1 MQSVFQL
8 AMLIPVTVLAV
19 CWIVLALKYEDK
31 FKEITATIDSSEYFM
46 CELFHIG
53 FQIMQIIRYDMKSE
67 RARRKIKMM
76 AEVYGKKYAEYHYYV
91 LIGGQIT
98 YLYTAVTGILLIA
111 LLANE
116 PMAVLFGIVLAGLFV
131 WYLSETFK
139 DKLTARREKILSD
152 FPQVLSKL
160 TLLVNSGML
169 LRDAWNLT
177 AEQGN
182 SVPHLLEQHAV
193 SLTAEQGNSV
203 LFEEMRQTALQMANG
218 VPESTAYYEFAE
230 RCGVKEIRKFSS
242 MIIQGLEKGG
252 SDLTK
257 FLKDMSEEMWMEKK
271 NLVKQKGEKANAKL
285 LIPTTIIF
293 IGILLMIM
301 APVLTG
307 L

>member
-19 CWIVLALKYEDK
+19 GWIILALKYEDK
-31 FKEITATIDSSEYFM
+31 FKEITSTIDSSEYFM
-46 CELFHIG
+46 CEMFYIG
-53 FQIMQIIRYDMKSE
+53 FQVMEIIHYNMKSD

-76 AEVYGKKYAEYHYYV
+76 AEVYGRKYAEYHYYV

-98 YLYTAVTGILLIA
+98 YMLTAVTGILLLA

-116 PMAVLFGIVLAGLFV
+116 PVAVLFGVVLAGLFV
-131 WYLSETFK
+131 WYLNESFK

-177 AEQGN
+177 AKQG
-182 SVPHLLEQHAV
+182 E
-193 SLTAEQGNSV
+193 SV
-203 LFEEMRQTALQMANG
+203 LFEEMRQTAVQLSNG
-218 VPESTAYYEFAE
+218 VPETTAYYEFAE

-242 MIIQGLEKGG
+242 MVIQGLEKGG

-257 FLKDMSEEMWMEKK
+257 FLRDMSEEMWMEKK
-271 NLVKQKGEKANAKL
+271 SMVRQKGEKANAKL

-293 IGILLMIM
+293 IGILVMIM

>member
-19 CWIVLALKYEDK
+19 GWIILALKYEDK
-31 FKEITATIDSSEYFM
+31 FKEITSTIDGDEYFM
-46 CELFHIG
+46 CELFYIG
-53 FQIMQIIRYDMKSE
+53 FQIMEIIHYNMKSE

-76 AEVYGKKYAEYHYYV
+76 AEVYGRKYAEYHYYV

-98 YLYTAVTGILLIA
+98 YMLTAVTGILLIA

-116 PMAVLFGIVLAGLFV
+116 PMAVLFGVVLAGLFV
-131 WYLSETFK
+131 WYLNESFK

-177 AEQGN
+177 AQQG
-182 SVPHLLEQHAV
+182 E
-193 SLTAEQGNSV
+193 SV
-203 LFEEMRQTALQMANG
+203 LFEEMKQTAVQLSNG
-218 VPESTAYYEFAE
+218 VPETTAYYEFAE

-242 MIIQGLEKGG
+242 MVIQGLEKGG

-257 FLKDMSEEMWMEKK
+257 FLRDMSEEMWMEKK
-271 NLVKQKGEKANAKL
+271 NMVRQKGEKANAKL

-293 IGILLMIM
+293 IGILVMIM

>member
-8 AMLIPVTVLAV
+8 AMLVPVTVLAV
-19 CWIVLALKYEDK
+19 GWIVLAIKYEEK
-31 FKEITATIDSSEYFM
+31 FEEITSTIDSDEYFM
-46 CELFHIG
+46 CELFYIG
-53 FQIMQIIRYDMKSE
+53 FQIMELIHYDMRSQ
-67 RARRKIKMM
+67 RARRKIKLMG
-76 AEVYGKKYAEYHYYV
+76 EVYGRKYAEYHYYV
-91 LIGGQIT
+91 LTGGQIT
-98 YLYTAVTGILLIA
+98 YMFTAVTVILLVA

-116 PMAVLFGIVLAGLFV
+116 PTAVLLGILLAGLFV
-131 WYLSETFK
+131 WYLNESFK
-139 DKLTARREKILSD
+139 DKLTARRERILSD

-182 SVPHLLEQHAV
+182 SV
-193 SLTAEQGNSV
+193 
-203 LFEEMRQTALQMANG
+203 LFEEMRQTAAQLSNG
-218 VPESTAYYEFAE
+218 VSEATAYYEFAE

-252 SDLTK
+252 SELTG
-257 FLKDMSEEMWMEKK
+257 FLKDMSEEMWTEKK
-271 NLVKQKGEKANAKL
+271 NMVKQKGEKANSKL

-293 IGILLMIM
+293 IGILVMIM
-301 APVLTG
+301 APVLMG